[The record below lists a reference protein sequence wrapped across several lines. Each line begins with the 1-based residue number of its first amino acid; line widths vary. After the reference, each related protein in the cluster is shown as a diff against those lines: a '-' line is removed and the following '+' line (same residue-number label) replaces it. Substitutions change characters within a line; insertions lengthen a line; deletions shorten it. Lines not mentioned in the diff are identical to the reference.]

1 MRANA
6 GQFRL
11 GDPNTMMN
19 YPLLIPRL
27 LERANTFFPDKEIIT
42 REGEGLHRY
51 TYRDLTQRVARLSN
65 ALRGLGVKEG
75 DRVATFG
82 WNTFRHLE
90 AYFATPA
97 MGAVVHTVNIRL
109 AAEDIVYIIN
119 HAADKVILV
128 DPDLVPILETLAP
141 RLESVEHYVVMTD
154 QITDGREFPT
164 TLPSALNYEDLLA
177 GASNEYLPADLDENA
192 PAGLCFTSATTGR
205 PKGVTYSH
213 RGIVLHTMMQS
224 QADTM
229 GFRERDVVLAMV
241 PMFHANCWGV
251 PFSAAMVGASQ
262 VLPGV
267 RPDPQAICQLI
278 EDQSV
283 TLALGVPTIWV
294 GILDHLEKS
303 GQDFDFSSLREVL
316 SGGSAV
322 PSSLIK
328 AYKDKLGVDL
338 VHAYGM
344 TEATPI
350 VAYNRRT
357 RVLDSLPDEEKL
369 ALAGKQGMLVSGLET
384 RLVDEEGNDLPW
396 DGESRGELLFR
407 GPWIA
412 GEYYNDPRSQ
422 ETFID
427 GWYHS
432 GDIAS
437 IDQHGYIQIG
447 DRVKDMVKSGG
458 EWISSVDLE
467 TAIIAHPGVLEAA
480 VIAVPHPTWQERPLA
495 CVVPNAEH
503 RDTLQKAEVLD
514 FLRDRFAPWWIPDDV
529 VFLDEI
535 PKTSVGK
542 FDKKALREQ
551 FQDYPVSR

>member
-1 MRANA
+1 
-6 GQFRL
+6 
-11 GDPNTMMN
+11 MMN
-19 YPLLIPRL
+19 YPLLISRI

-42 REGEGLHRY
+42 LQGEGLHRY
-51 TYRDLTQRVARLSN
+51 TYRDLTGRVARLSN
-65 ALRGLGVKEG
+65 ALRGLGVEEG
-75 DRVATFG
+75 DRVATFA
-82 WNTFRHLE
+82 WNTYRHLE
-90 AYFATPA
+90 AYFAAPV

-128 DPDLVPILETLAP
+128 DPDLVPILEALAP
-141 RLESVEHYVVMTD
+141 RLESVEHYIVMTGD
-154 QITDGREFPT
+154 RDFSTS
-164 TLPSALNYEDLLA
+164 LPSALNYEELLA
-177 GASNEYLPADLDENA
+177 GASSEYLPADLDENA

-205 PKGVTYSH
+205 PKGVTYTH
-213 RGIVLHTMMQS
+213 RGIFLHTMMEC

-229 GFRERDVVLAMV
+229 AFRERDVVMAIV

-251 PFSAAMVGASQ
+251 PFSSAIVGASQ
-262 VLPGV
+262 VLTGV
-267 RPDPQAICQLI
+267 RPDPQALCRLI
-278 EDQSV
+278 EGQGV

-294 GILDHLEKS
+294 GILDYVEKR
-303 GQDFDFSSLREVL
+303 GHQPDFSSLREVL

-328 AYKDKLGVDL
+328 AYKDKFGVDL

-344 TEATPI
+344 TEGTPI

-357 RVLDSLPDEEKL
+357 RVLDGLPDEEKL

-384 RLVDEEGNDLPW
+384 RLVDEDGKDLPW
-396 DGESRGELLFR
+396 DGQSRGELLFR

-412 GEYYNDPRSQ
+412 SEYYNDPRSQ

-437 IDQHGYIQIG
+437 IDKHGYIQIG

-467 TAIIAHPGVLEAA
+467 TAIIGHPGVLEAA

-495 CVVPNAEH
+495 CVVPNAEY

-542 FDKKALREQ
+542 FDKKVLREQ
-551 FQDYPVSR
+551 FRDHPSSR